1 MRQFYTHPP
10 LGQEIEA
17 IAGHYMITAEK
28 RLPFEGREVL
38 YATGYMAVDRSCC
51 GTTGCGFATVA
62 GFLLGWKT
70 STSDEG
76 APVSEVE
83 PIRDEATQKT
93 LRRIITETEQ
103 VHQVNFLS
111 DA

>member
-1 MRQFYTHPP
+1 MSQFYTHQP

-38 YATGYMAVDRSCC
+38 YGTGYMAVDRSCC

-83 PIRDEATQKT
+83 PIRDERAREA
-93 LRRIITETEQ
+93 LRKMILEAET
-103 VHQVNFLS
+103 VHQVNFL
-111 DA
+111 